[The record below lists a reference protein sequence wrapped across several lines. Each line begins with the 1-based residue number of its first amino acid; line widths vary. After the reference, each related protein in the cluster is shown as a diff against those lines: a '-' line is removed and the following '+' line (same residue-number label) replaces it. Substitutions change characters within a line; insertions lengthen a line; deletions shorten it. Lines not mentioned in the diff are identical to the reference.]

1 MNGSDITKK
10 RLGLTVFF
18 GLVTGFAAI
27 HVFHATGDEE
37 NIRTFVYGIFAPLV
51 ITVGLSFGGFVLWRD
66 IDSGEYILRVTG
78 WTVAGAIVMANTGV
92 LTLLY
97 EGAEGVVMADPGFV
111 VVNAATG
118 GAMVGFVIGFYDI
131 RQQIARTEADE
142 LNRRL
147 TVLNRVLR
155 HDIRT
160 KATTIRGNA
169 VLLGED
175 TDSTASIAETIRD
188 ETADLVELGEYA
200 KDLEKLFHED
210 DHEPET
216 LTLTSIVAEQVD
228 RLRERDADTD
238 IEVSLRSGVA
248 VTGHSLL
255 PTAIQNVI
263 ENAVEHNDAESPH
276 VEIDART
283 VTKEGSEW
291 VEFRVADNG
300 PGIPDTE
307 LDVLQRGFET
317 DLEHMSGL
325 GLWVVNWIVSASG
338 GAVRFRENEPRGSV
352 VILRHPSADSQ

>member
-18 GLVTGFAAI
+18 GLVIGFAASHI
-27 HVFHATGDEE
+27 FHATGEGE

-51 ITVGLSFGGFVLWRD
+51 ITVGLYFGGFVLWRD
-66 IDSGEYILRVTG
+66 IESGDYILRVTG

-92 LTLLY
+92 LTILY
-97 EGAEGVVMADPGFV
+97 EGAEGVVMADPFFV
-111 VVNAATG
+111 VVNSATG

-131 RQQIARTEADE
+131 RQQIARSEADE

-169 VLLGED
+169 GLLEED
-175 TDSTASIAETIRD
+175 DDSIARIVETIRE

-200 KDLEKLFHED
+200 KNLEKLIQED
-210 DHEPET
+210 EYELET
-216 LTLTSIVAEQVD
+216 LNLTPIVSEQVE
-228 RLRERDADTD
+228 RLQGTYSDTD
-238 IEVSLRSGVA
+238 IEVALRDREPVA
-248 VTGHSLL
+248 AHSLL
-255 PTAIQNVI
+255 PTAIQNVV
-263 ENAVEHNDAESPH
+263 ENAVEHNDAETPH
-276 VEIDART
+276 VEVVART
-283 VTKEGSEW
+283 VSDEGSEW

-307 LDVLQRGFET
+307 LDVLQRGYET

-338 GAVRFRENEPRGSV
+338 GEVRFRENEPRGSV
-352 VILRHPSADSQ
+352 VILRLPSADSQ